1 MTIRNW
7 GTRLVL
13 LFGMLIMTIPSLA
26 SAEVDGR
33 IFVVLSEPGQAYRD
47 VADSFWKVV
56 ARKYPIQV
64 NLVDELQTGDIQ
76 RMDSTGSLIVPV
88 GVKAMRWAYGVHL
101 TRATI
106 LALMVP
112 QATAAKVSGNSGLSG
127 RESAVYID
135 QPLSRSL
142 AFIHLLL
149 PQAER
154 VGLILS
160 DETSAN
166 LQAYRQE
173 MARNKLGMVVET
185 VSSSLEVPRALQTL
199 LPKVDVFLMLPDSNV
214 VNENTVRHI
223 LLASYRQQIP
233 VIGFSR
239 GLTNAGAV
247 AAVVSDPAAIGQEGG
262 QLAKLWNPA
271 TGAIPGPRYA
281 SEYALVINHQVARSL
296 GVEFPEDGQELIRW
310 RKAID

>member
-1 MTIRNW
+1 MIKSGW
-7 GTRLVL
+7 GARLVL
-13 LFGMLIMTIPSLA
+13 FLGMLILAIPSPVR
-26 SAEVDGR
+26 AEVESR

-47 VADSFWKVV
+47 VADAFASTV
-56 ARKYPIQV
+56 ARKYPVQV
-64 NLVDELQTGDIQ
+64 NLVDEFQAADAQ
-76 RMDSTGSLIVPV
+76 RLDSTGNLIVPI
-88 GVKAMRWAYGVHL
+88 GVKAMRWVYGVRPA
-101 TRATI
+101 RASI
-106 LALMVP
+106 LSLMVP
-112 QATAAKVSGNSGLSG
+112 QATAMAIAGNAGMAG

-135 QPLSRSL
+135 QPLSRSV
-142 AFIHLLL
+142 AFIRLLL

-154 VGLILS
+154 IGLILS

-166 LQAYRQE
+166 LPAYRQE
-173 MARNKLGMVVET
+173 MARNRLGLVVET
-185 VSSSLEVPRALQTL
+185 VSSSLGVPRALQDL
-199 LPKVDVFLMLPDSNV
+199 LPKVDVFLMLPDSKV

-247 AAVVSDPAAIGQEGG
+247 AAVVSDPAAIGHEGG
-262 QLAKLWNPA
+262 QLARLWNPA
-271 TGAIPGPRYA
+271 TGSIPAPRYA

-310 RKAID
+310 RKAIE